1 MKIQS
6 NLAFARDEY
15 QGRLRRI
22 QQTLAAQRLQGLLL
36 NTPENICYVS
46 GHDTPG
52 YYYMQVVIVPD
63 EGDPT
68 LVLRRLEQRGTEAH
82 SWLDP
87 ERVVPYDDTDNPMDA
102 VIRVL
107 RQLRLDRGRLAVEK
121 SGWFLPI
128 DKYEQLVDA
137 LPDAAIVNGSG
148 IVEQWRK
155 VKSPAEIAYIRQSCR
170 MAECGMQA
178 VVDHFRPGM
187 TENELAGYVHQAL
200 VGNGAEWPGLPVFL
214 SSGHRTLI
222 PHATWS
228 SKTIEPGDP
237 VLVELTGVTRRY
249 AGPLFR
255 TFHVGPASAA
265 LSAHGRLVQEML
277 EALIEAVRPGTT
289 SEAVNAVVQ
298 PITAK
303 ASLPGIVTKRAGYS
317 VGLNY
322 PPDWGEGVFL
332 DLKRGDPTVLEP
344 GMVFHIP
351 TSLRVPGEA
360 PVSLSETVLVT
371 ENGREVLTHFTPR
384 ALIQL

>member
-1 MKIQS
+1 MTIQS
-6 NLAFARDEY
+6 NLAFSREEY
-15 QGRLRRI
+15 RGRLRRV
-22 QQTLAAQRLQGLLL
+22 QKTLAEQRLHGLLL

-52 YYYMQVVIVPD
+52 YYYMQVLVVPD
-63 EGDPT
+63 EGDPA
-68 LVLRRLEQRGTEAH
+68 LVLRRLEQRGTEAN

-107 RQLRLDRGRLAVEK
+107 REMRLDRGRLGVEK
-121 SGWFLPI
+121 SGWFLPVE
-128 DKYEQLVDA
+128 KYEQLVQA

-148 IVEQWRK
+148 IVENWRK
-155 VKSPAEIAYIRQSCR
+155 VKSPAEIAYIRISCR
-170 MAECGMQA
+170 TAEKGMQA
-178 VVDHFRPGM
+178 VIDHFRPGM
-187 TENELAGYVHQAL
+187 TENELAGHIHQAL
-200 VGNGAEWPGLPVFL
+200 VENGAEWPGLPVFL
-214 SSGHRTLI
+214 SSGHRALI

-228 SKTIEPGDP
+228 SKTIEPGEH

-255 TFHVGPASAA
+255 TFHVGPPDRA
-265 LSAHGRLVQEML
+265 LAEHGRLVQEML
-277 EALIEAVRPGTT
+277 QALIEAVRPGTT
-289 SEAVNAVVQ
+289 SDAVNAVVE

-303 ASLPGIVTKRAGYS
+303 AGLPGIVRKRAGYS

-332 DLKRGDPTVLEP
+332 DLKRGDPTVLQA

-351 TSLRVPGEA
+351 TSLRVPDQA

-371 ENGREVLTHFTPR
+371 ENGREVLTQFSPR